1 MKPVII
7 LASLLAASNA
17 MALDFDSEWSK
28 FDADFARMKGVTVA
42 KYQPSKPVVS
52 KIDDEVMEDVPK
64 YNPRSTKNEVL
75 PEKPSADNVLERVD
89 PKSSERLGHKLED
102 EAMRKHVQ
110 NLYKKPDTVVYSLT
124 LTE

>member
-7 LASLLAASNA
+7 LASLLATNA

-28 FDADFARMKGVTVA
+28 FDADFARMKGVAVA
-42 KYQPSKPVVS
+42 KYQPSKPVVN
-52 KIDDEVMEDVPK
+52 KVDDEVMPDLPK
-64 YNPRSTKNEVL
+64 YNPRSKNEVL
-75 PEKPSADNVLERVD
+75 PEKPSADNVLEQVD
-89 PKSSERLGHKLED
+89 PKSPERLGHKLED